1 MNASQTLI
9 LTRLIGLEAAATW
22 SVCTRAYLL
31 LVQVITRIFDY
42 SSSALAEMIVRG
54 ERERL
59 MRRFREIAVLSVNLA
74 VAAGALLAVGNG
86 PFVRVWTAGKIGWP
100 ARNDLLLGIW
110 LVTCLTVRTHC
121 GFVSQ
126 TKDFRF
132 MRFMYFIEGFAF
144 ISLTILLHRFGG
156 ITITL
161 MLIVSIVCSLCF
173 TFSYGLWR
181 TREYFHLSRGE
192 LARWHRGTLALAAT
206 VAPAAALAGWLA
218 GSLPALWQLAAV
230 SVLGIW
236 TAFMFA
242 RYGLG
247 EAVQTELARF
257 APGWAI
263 PIVARL
269 FAGNSEAHATK

>member
-1 MNASQTLI
+1 MLWGQAASVVTVVAVNWTGCYRLGLFPLRGQWGRPSWKGFCELFVFGRDAFLIALGGQFMNASQTLI

-161 MLIVSIVCSLCF
+161 MLIVSM
-173 TFSYGLWR
+173 
-181 TREYFHLSRGE
+181 
-192 LARWHRGTLALAAT
+192 LASAK
-206 VAPAAALAGWLA
+206 
-218 GSLPALWQLAAV
+218 
-230 SVLGIW
+230 
-236 TAFMFA
+236 
-242 RYGLG
+242 
-247 EAVQTELARF
+247 E
-257 APGWAI
+257 
-263 PIVARL
+263 
-269 FAGNSEAHATK
+269 